1 MKSQGKLK
9 FAKNIYL
16 TKWFFA
22 AFVAVILLYVLA
34 FSIPELEFTANVV
47 LASLVGLTCIDALLV
62 FSSKEPIIIERKLN
76 SRLNLGDENQ
86 VVLTIKNN
94 TPQPINFSMI
104 EGFPVEM
111 QVRATVFKGIVG
123 SDNSKEFR
131 YTFVPKRR
139 GEFEFGDVFVIIRS
153 MFFLASRRI
162 DYPLEE
168 TVHVYPSVL
177 QMKQYELQV
186 FHQQKTSSG
195 IKKIRRLGNNSE
207 FEQIKNYVQG
217 DELKTINWKATSR
230 RNELMVNQYQ
240 EEKSQNIYCI
250 IDKSRNMQM
259 EFDGLSMLDYSIN
272 SSLVFSN
279 IALKKGDKAGLIT
292 YSDKIGT
299 MLAAERSGGQMRR
312 IQEALYNQKTKYKE
326 SNFELLY
333 NSIRRTVKSRSLLVL
348 FTNFET
354 EFAMRRAMPYLRK
367 LNQKHVL
374 MVVFFQNSE
383 LQELAFQPSKTIH
396 EVYQSAVAERMISI
410 KSKVARELR
419 QNGIQTVL
427 TLPEELS
434 INTINKYLE
443 LKAKGAI

>member
-1 MKSQGKLK
+1 M
-9 FAKNIYL
+9 
-16 TKWFFA
+16 TRWFFA
-22 AFVAVILLYVLA
+22 AFVAVIFLYVLA
-34 FSIPELEFTANVV
+34 FSIPSMEFVANVV
-47 LASLVGLTCIDALLV
+47 LASLFGLTIIDILLI
-62 FSSKEPIIIERKLN
+62 FTNPQPILVQRKVN
-76 SRLNLGDENQ
+76 NRLNLGDENK
-86 VVLTIKNN
+86 VTVTIHNKTN
-94 TPQPINFSMI
+94 QPINFSLI
-104 EGFPVEM
+104 EGYPVEM
-111 QVRATVFKGIVG
+111 QVRATVLKGILAPEG
-123 SDNSKEFR
+123 KKEFQ
-131 YTFVPKRR
+131 YQFVPKRR
-139 GEFEFGDVFVIIRS
+139 GEFFFGDVFVIIRS

-162 DYPLEE
+162 DIPLKE

-186 FHQQKTSSG
+186 FQQQKTSAG

-259 EFDGLSMLDYSIN
+259 EFNELSMLDYSIN

-279 IALKKGDKAGLIT
+279 IALRKGDKAGLIT

-312 IQEALYNQKTKYKE
+312 IQEALYNQKTQYKE

-333 NSIRRTVKSRSLLVL
+333 QSIRRTVRSRSLLVL

-410 KSKVARELR
+410 KTRIARELK

>member
-1 MKSQGKLK
+1 M
-9 FAKNIYL
+9 
-16 TKWFFA
+16 TRWFFA

-34 FSIPELEFTANVV
+34 FSYPELEFLANVV
-47 LASLVGLTCIDALLV
+47 LASLIGLTCIDALLV
-62 FSSKEPIIIERKLN
+62 FSSREPIDITRKLN
-76 SRLNLGDENQ
+76 SRLNLGDENH
-86 VVLTIKNN
+86 VVLTIRNK
-94 TPQPINFSMI
+94 TAQPINFSMI

-111 QVRATVFKGIVG
+111 QERATVFKGIISSDG
-123 SDNSKEFR
+123 SKDFP
-131 YTFVPKRR
+131 YIFIPKRR

-162 DYPLEE
+162 DYPLKEI
-168 TVHVYPSVL
+168 VHVYPSVL

-186 FHQQKTSSG
+186 FQQQKTSTG

-279 IALKKGDKAGLIT
+279 IALRKGDKAGLIT

-312 IQEALYNQKTKYKE
+312 IQEALYNQKTQYKE

-333 NSIRRTVKSRSLLVL
+333 NSIRRTIKSRSLLVL

-427 TLPEELS
+427 TLPEDLS

>member
-1 MKSQGKLK
+1 M
-9 FAKNIYL
+9 
-16 TKWFFA
+16 TRWFFA

-34 FSIPELEFTANVV
+34 FSYPEWEFVANVV
-47 LASLVGLTCIDALLV
+47 LASLIGLTCIDALLV
-62 FSSKEPIIIERKLN
+62 FISREPIGITRKLN
-76 SRLNLGDENQ
+76 SRLNLGDENH
-86 VVLTIKNN
+86 VVLTIRNK
-94 TPQPINFSMI
+94 TAQPINFSMI

-111 QVRATVFKGIVG
+111 QERATVFKGIISSDG
-123 SDNSKEFR
+123 SKDFP
-131 YTFVPKRR
+131 YIFIPKRR

-162 DYPLEE
+162 DYPLKEI
-168 TVHVYPSVL
+168 VHVYPSVL

-186 FHQQKTSSG
+186 FQQQKTSTG

-279 IALKKGDKAGLIT
+279 IALRKGDKAGLIT

-312 IQEALYNQKTKYKE
+312 IQEALYNQKTQYKE

-333 NSIRRTVKSRSLLVL
+333 NSIRRTIKSRSLLVL

>member
-1 MKSQGKLK
+1 MAYSYPGFQ
-9 FAKNIYL
+9 FI
-16 TKWFFA
+16 
-22 AFVAVILLYVLA
+22 
-34 FSIPELEFTANVV
+34 ANVV
-47 LASLVGLTCIDALLV
+47 LASLFGLTLVDVLLV
-62 FSSKEPIIIERKLN
+62 FSNRNPLTVERTVT
-76 SRLNLGDENQ
+76 SRLNLGDDNP
-86 VVLTIKNN
+86 VHLTVRNN
-94 TPQPINFSMI
+94 TGQPINFTMV
-104 EGFPVEM
+104 EGYPFEM
-111 QVRATVFKGIVG
+111 QDRSTTMMGILGPNAEKTFDYV
-123 SDNSKEFR
+123 
-131 YTFVPKRR
+131 FVPKKR
-139 GEFEFGDVFVIIRS
+139 GEYEFNDVFIIIRS

-162 DYPLEE
+162 DVPMKE

-177 QMKQYELQV
+177 QMKKYELLV
-186 FHQQKTSSG
+186 FQQQKTSVG

-250 IDKSRNMQM
+250 LDKSRNMQM
-259 EFDGLSMLDYSIN
+259 EFEGLSMLDYSIN
-272 SSLVFSN
+272 ASLVFSN

-312 IQEALYNQKTKYKE
+312 IHEALYNQRTAYKE
-326 SNFELLY
+326 GNYELLY
-333 NSIRRTVKSRSLLVL
+333 QSIRRTVKSRSLLVL

-354 EFAMRRAMPYLRK
+354 EFSMRRAIPMLRR

-374 MVVFFQNSE
+374 VVVFFENSE
-383 LQELAFQPSKTIH
+383 LQELAYQPSTSIQ
-396 EVYQSAVAERMISI
+396 EVYQATVAERMISVKAKI
-410 KSKVARELR
+410 AQELR

-427 TLPEELS
+427 TLPDELS

>member
-1 MKSQGKLK
+1 M
-9 FAKNIYL
+9 
-16 TKWFFA
+16 TRWFFA

-47 LASLVGLTCIDALLV
+47 LASLIGLTCIDALLV
-62 FSSKEPIIIERKLN
+62 FSSKQPIIIERKLN
-76 SRLNLGDENQ
+76 SRLNLGDENN
-86 VVLTIKNN
+86 VVLTIKNA
-94 TPQPINFSMI
+94 TVQPINFSII
-104 EGFPVEM
+104 EGYPVEM
-111 QVRATVFKGIVG
+111 QIRSNVLKGIVSPEG
-123 SDNSKEFR
+123 SKEFN
-131 YTFVPKRR
+131 YSFVPKRR

-162 DYPLEE
+162 DYPLKE

-186 FHQQKTSSG
+186 FQQQKTSAG

-279 IALKKGDKAGLIT
+279 IALRKGDKAGLIT

-312 IQEALYNQKTKYKE
+312 IQEALYNQKTQYKE

>member
-1 MKSQGKLK
+1 LKSQGKLK

-76 SRLNLGDENQ
+76 SRLNLGDENH

-94 TPQPINFSMI
+94 TPQPINFSII

-312 IQEALYNQKTKYKE
+312 IQEALYNQKTQYKE

>member
-1 MKSQGKLK
+1 
-9 FAKNIYL
+9 L
-16 TKWFFA
+16 TRWFFA

-34 FSIPELEFTANVV
+34 FSYPSLEFVANVV
-47 LASLVGLTCIDALLV
+47 LASLIGLTCIDALLV
-62 FSSKEPIIIERKLN
+62 FSSGEPIDITRKLN
-76 SRLNLGDENQ
+76 SRLNLGDVNQ
-86 VVLTIKNN
+86 VVLTIKNR
-94 TPQPINFSMI
+94 TAQPINFSMI

-111 QVRATVFKGIVG
+111 QVRSTVFKGIVG
-123 SDNSKEFR
+123 SDGSKEFG
-131 YTFVPKRR
+131 YTFIPKRR

-162 DYPLEE
+162 DFPLKE

-177 QMKQYELQV
+177 QMKKYELQV
-186 FHQQKTSSG
+186 FQQQKTSAG

-279 IALKKGDKAGLIT
+279 IALRKGDKAGLIT

-299 MLAAERSGGQMRR
+299 MLAAEKAGGQMRR
-312 IQEALYNQKTKYKE
+312 IQEALYNQKTQYKE

-333 NSIRRTVKSRSLLVL
+333 NSIRRTIHSRSLLVL

>member
-1 MKSQGKLK
+1 M
-9 FAKNIYL
+9 

-34 FSIPELEFTANVV
+34 FSIPSLEFIANVV
-47 LASLVGLTCIDALLV
+47 LASLVGLTCVDALIV
-62 FSSKEPIIIERKLN
+62 FSSKEPIAIERKLN
-76 SRLNLGDENQ
+76 NRLNLGDENH
-86 VVLTIKNN
+86 VVLTIKNA
-94 TPQPINFSMI
+94 TAQPINFSMI

-111 QVRATVFKGIVG
+111 QVRSTVFKGIVG
-123 SDNSKEFR
+123 SDSSKDFR
-131 YTFVPKRR
+131 YNFVPKRR

-162 DYPLEE
+162 DYPLKE

-186 FHQQKTSSG
+186 FQQQKTSAG

-259 EFDGLSMLDYSIN
+259 EFDELSMLDYSIN

-279 IALKKGDKAGLIT
+279 IALRKGDKAGLIT

-312 IQEALYNQKTKYKE
+312 IQEALYNQKTQYKE

-410 KSKVARELR
+410 KTKVARELR

>member
-1 MKSQGKLK
+1 M
-9 FAKNIYL
+9 
-16 TKWFFA
+16 TRWFFA

-34 FSIPELEFTANVV
+34 FSYPELEFVANVV
-47 LASLVGLTCIDALLV
+47 LASLIGLTCIDALLV
-62 FSSKEPIIIERKLN
+62 FSSREPIDITRKLN
-76 SRLNLGDENQ
+76 SRLNLGDENH
-86 VVLTIKNN
+86 VVLTIRNK
-94 TPQPINFSMI
+94 TAQPINFSMI

-111 QVRATVFKGIVG
+111 QERATVFKGIISSDG
-123 SDNSKEFR
+123 SKDFP
-131 YTFVPKRR
+131 YIFIPKRR

-162 DYPLEE
+162 DYPLKEI
-168 TVHVYPSVL
+168 VHVYPSVL

-186 FHQQKTSSG
+186 FQQQKTSTG

-279 IALKKGDKAGLIT
+279 IALRKGDKAGLIT

-312 IQEALYNQKTKYKE
+312 IQEALYNQKTQYKE

-333 NSIRRTVKSRSLLVL
+333 NSIRRTIKSRSLLVL

-427 TLPEELS
+427 TLPEDLS

>member
-1 MKSQGKLK
+1 MKII
-9 FAKNIYL
+9 KNIYL
-16 TKWFFA
+16 TRWFFA
-22 AFVAVILLYVLA
+22 LFSTNILLYVVAYSFPTFL
-34 FSIPELEFTANVV
+34 FIANVV
-47 LASLVGLTCIDALLV
+47 LASLFGLTMLDVLLV
-62 FSSKEPIIIERKLN
+62 FSNRNPISVERKVVN
-76 SRLNLGDENQ
+76 RLNLGDENP
-86 VVLTIKNN
+86 VHLTVINN
-94 TPQPINFSMI
+94 TAQPVNFSLI
-104 EGFPVEM
+104 EGYPVEM
-111 QVRATVFKGIVG
+111 QDRSTVMKGLLGPQAEKTFNYI
-123 SDNSKEFR
+123 
-131 YTFVPKRR
+131 FVPKRR
-139 GEFEFGDVFVIIRS
+139 GQYEFRDVFLILRS
-153 MFFLASRRI
+153 MFFLASRKI
-162 DYPLEE
+162 ELPLKEII
-168 TVHVYPSVL
+168 HVYPSVL
-177 QMKQYELQV
+177 QMKKYELLV
-186 FHQQKTSSG
+186 FQQQKTSLG

-259 EFDGLSMLDYSIN
+259 EFEGLSMLDYSIN
-272 SSLVFSN
+272 STLVFSN

-312 IQEALYNQKTKYKE
+312 IHEALYNQQTHYKE
-326 SNFELLY
+326 GNYELLY
-333 NSIRRTVKSRSLLVL
+333 QSIRRTVKSRSLLVL

-354 EFAMRRAMPYLRK
+354 EFSMRRAIPMLRR

-374 MVVFFQNSE
+374 VVVFFENSD
-383 LQELAFQPSKTIH
+383 LQELAYRPSTTLQ

-410 KSKVARELR
+410 KSRIAQELR

-427 TLPEELS
+427 TLPNELS

-443 LKAKGAI
+443 LKAKGAV